1 MPEHVTILDVA
12 REAGVSFKTVSNVL
26 NNTGSMKESTRRR
39 VEKAIDKLGYVVNAS
54 ARSLRN
60 GTTGLIG
67 LSIFNFS
74 QPFAPYLADQIIA
87 YAKQRGYGTIINTY
101 GNETPDG
108 LEISMGKISQL
119 AADGWIVFVDHPLVD
134 EGRILSQPYPL
145 VMVGDYNAYGV
156 VDQVTMPNIES
167 MQYVTGKLL
176 DDGYRKI
183 ALFGAV
189 PKDISPETYLKA
201 SEGTKSLR
209 IQGYLRAFLERGIE
223 PDEELIFP
231 TGLMMSE
238 AGIQAARKMLGR
250 GLIPDAVI
258 CLNDA
263 MALGTLHELQLH
275 RISVP
280 DEVQLIGFD
289 NVPES
294 KFSNPAITTI
304 DPHIQD
310 YARHAVDMLID
321 RIHGDK
327 RPARIYTSEFDLIQR
342 ETTCL
347 RA

>member
-1 MPEHVTILDVA
+1 MPKRVTILDVA
-12 REAGVSFKTVSNVL
+12 QEAGVSFKTVSNVL
-26 NNTGSMKESTRRR
+26 NDTGSMKESTRRR
-39 VEKAIDKLGYVVNAS
+39 VEEAIDKLGYVVNAS

-108 LEISMGKISQL
+108 LEISMGKIGQL
-119 AADGWIVFVDHPLVD
+119 AADGWIVFVDHPLAD
-134 EGRILSQPYPL
+134 GGKILSQPYPL

-167 MQYVTGKLL
+167 MQYTTGRLL
-176 DDGYRKI
+176 DDGYKEI

-189 PKDISPETYLKA
+189 PENVSLETYLKA

-209 IQGYLRAFLERGIE
+209 IQGYLRAFLERGIAL
-223 PDEELIFP
+223 DNELIIP

-238 AGIQAARKMLGR
+238 AGIRATREMLSR

-263 MALGTLHELQLH
+263 MALGALHELQLH

-294 KFSNPAITTI
+294 KLSNPAITTI

-310 YARHAVDMLID
+310 YAKHAVDMLID
-321 RIHGDK
+321 RIHGDEQA
-327 RPARIYTSEFDLIQR
+327 PRIYTSEFELIQR

-347 RA
+347 RF